1 MRTGLFFGSFNPVHN
16 GHMMIANY
24 MLEFSDIDQVW
35 FVLSPQN
42 PFKKKKNLLED
53 YHRLAML
60 QEALEDLYDYCVC
73 DIELK
78 MPKPSYTIDTLTYL
92 QERHPKNE
100 FVLLMGGDNLKNLHK
115 WKNARRI
122 IDNYAI
128 NVYNRPGEEITKVP
142 EGGKIQFYTAPLIEI
157 SSSFIR
163 QAVEE
168 GKDMRFFMPPPAY
181 QYMREMHFYE

>member
-1 MRTGLFFGSFNPVHN
+1 MKVGLFFGSFNPVHN
-16 GHMMIANY
+16 GHMIIANY
-24 MLEFSDIDQVW
+24 MLEYSDIEQIW

-60 QEALEDLYDYCVC
+60 EEAVGDLYNYRVS

-92 QERHPKNE
+92 KERHPNNE
-100 FVLLMGGDNLKNLHK
+100 FVLLMGADNLKHFHK
-115 WKNARRI
+115 WKNADQI
-122 IDNYAI
+122 LENYALK
-128 NVYNRPGEEITKVP
+128 VYARPGEDKSDLPVNP
-142 EGGKIQFYTAPLIEI
+142 KIRFYDAPQMEI

-163 QAVEE
+163 RGIKEK
-168 GKDMRFFMPPPAY
+168 KDLRFFMPAAAY